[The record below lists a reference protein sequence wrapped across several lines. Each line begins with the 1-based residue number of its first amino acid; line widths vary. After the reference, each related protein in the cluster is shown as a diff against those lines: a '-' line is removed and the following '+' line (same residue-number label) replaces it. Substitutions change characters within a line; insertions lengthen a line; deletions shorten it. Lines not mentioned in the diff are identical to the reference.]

1 MEILSQLSNLPLGLQ
16 ILLFIV
22 TFLVSAGVVI
32 AGIFA
37 IAALIKTGKD
47 ICAGFH
53 GTRYEKDYHRT
64 VSKLVNRGIY
74 VQPKS
79 EIIGEIIVDE
89 GRGGLNT
96 TVRKWYYTKWKKLEL
111 EKVLIQQFPTETER
125 IAFLIKQAVRE
136 VLNTYLLKK
145 DLMEAFIV
153 YVAYKFAH
161 REKNIVK
168 SIEDF
173 LMRELAK
180 LKYGKCLIK
189 FDSSKYE
196 KVIVLNEEPKAQPLL
211 EENIIPII
219 GIQTSSF
226 SKFMYEF
233 NGDHLESCDDQCKF
247 FTDWLGRLC
256 NDKVRIIWIGSRRVG
271 EYLQCLKKNNIFNQF
286 NFFIFG
292 ARRDNIDKLNYFA
305 TNRLP
310 ITYSNV
316 NFNMTPI
323 EGDWIHHGKLVH
335 HKWIFCHKLPQKSST
350 HK

>member
-1 MEILSQLSNLPLGLQ
+1 MSQLSNLPLGLQ
-16 ILLFIV
+16 ILLYIV
-22 TFLVSAGVVI
+22 TFLGSAGVVI
-32 AGIFA
+32 GGIFA

-47 ICAGFH
+47 IRTGFR

-136 VLNTYLLKK
+136 VLNTCLLKK
-145 DLMEAFIV
+145 DMMESFIV

-161 REKNIVK
+161 REKKIVK

-189 FDSSKYE
+189 LDSANYDKM
-196 KVIVLNEEPKAQPLL
+196 IVLNDEPRARPLL

-219 GIQTSSF
+219 GIQTSFF
-226 SKFMYEF
+226 SKLKYES
-233 NGDHLESCDDQCKF
+233 NGDQLESRDEQCKF

-256 NDKVRIIWIGSRRVG
+256 NDKVRIIWIGTRSAG
-271 EYLQCLKKNNIFNQF
+271 EYLQCLKKNDTFNQF
-286 NFFIFG
+286 DFFIFG
-292 ARRDNIDKLNYFA
+292 ARRDNIDKLNYFT

-310 ITYSNV
+310 ATYSNV
-316 NFNMTPI
+316 NFNMIPI
-323 EGDWIHHGKLVH
+323 EGDWIHHGRLVH
-335 HKWIFCHKLPQKSST
+335 HKWIFYHKLPQKSST